1 MVLQSPDRK
10 ELEKLDLKIV
20 DGKVVDNTGT
30 QIPAAQ
36 FKAIKKRIN
45 WNLVGPGIAILIFV
59 MSWVGLVSERAY
71 TATVNADKIVQQS
84 VIVEKQDTQIEQLR
98 QGNERQEILIKEQ
111 MQVLD
116 KQDKIMEISREYH
129 DKRSEAIERTVVGE
143 LRSLRLDIKDMK
155 SELGALRM
163 MLRSSAHKKAAA
175 KPPTKELTHE

>member
-20 DGKVVDNTGT
+20 DGKVVDKTG
-30 QIPAAQ
+30 AAISADQ

-59 MSWVGLVSERAY
+59 LSWVTVVSERAY
-71 TATVNADKIVQQS
+71 TATVNSDKIVQQA
-84 VIVEKQDTQIEQLR
+84 VTVEKQDTQIEELKKA
-98 QGNERQEILIKEQ
+98 NERQEILIKEQ
-111 MQVLD
+111 IQVLD
-116 KQDKIMEISREYH
+116 KQDKIMEISRDYH

-155 SELGALRM
+155 SELSALRM
-163 MLRSSAHKKAAA
+163 MLRGAMHSKNKQKA
-175 KPPTKELTHE
+175 PEPSTTKE